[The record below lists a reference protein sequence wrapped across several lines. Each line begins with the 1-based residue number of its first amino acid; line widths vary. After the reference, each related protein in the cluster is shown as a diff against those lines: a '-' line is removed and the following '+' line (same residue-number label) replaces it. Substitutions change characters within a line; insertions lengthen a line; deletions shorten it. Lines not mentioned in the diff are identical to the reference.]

1 MSRTFRIDPAGARLE
16 SGLIDR
22 SFSSTIPFIMIPI
35 YSPTLSK

>member
-22 SFSSTIPFIMIPI
+22 SFSGFRFWGSIIPI
-35 YSPTLSK
+35 SPLL